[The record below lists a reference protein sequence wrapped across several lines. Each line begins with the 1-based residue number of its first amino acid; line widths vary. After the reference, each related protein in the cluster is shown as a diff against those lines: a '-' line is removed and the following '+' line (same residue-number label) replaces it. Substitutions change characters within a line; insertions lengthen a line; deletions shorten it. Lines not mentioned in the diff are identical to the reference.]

1 MMAQVSSWW
10 DKLTQK
16 EKDLLLEF
24 LYNLNLED
32 YGIVIDEKTE
42 KYVKDVNY

>member
-1 MMAQVSSWW
+1 MMAQVKSWW

-24 LYNLNLED
+24 LYSLNLED
-32 YGIVIDEKTE
+32 YGIVVDEKTE
-42 KYVKDVNY
+42 KYIKVEE